1 MLDILKKFYKIEI
14 KKYNEYDENIT
25 FFYNDNKYYFV
36 KKNNSIDINECYKI
50 FLTLKNNFRFMHDFV
65 FNKYNELVSEGYVLF
80 KLNYIAEEVELDDI
94 YRLNNLYLDRD
105 INYISMD
112 EFWYK
117 KIDYIEKQVYELS
130 DIKLINYSIDYFV
143 GISELLILFLKNNY
157 KVRRVCYVH
166 RNYNIL
172 NPLDFYNPLNIMVG
186 DYYKDIISYIYLK
199 KDWNFFESLIK
210 NVSINDLY
218 YIFVRMC
225 FPFIYFDLL
234 SDVILNKKE
243 ESKMISFIN
252 NISEYQTYL
261 MYVEEVC
268 GIKLF
273 EWIKKE

>member
-1 MLDILKKFYKIEI
+1 
-14 KKYNEYDENIT
+14 
-25 FFYNDNKYYFV
+25 
-36 KKNNSIDINECYKI
+36 
-50 FLTLKNNFRFMHDFV
+50 
-65 FNKYNELVSEGYVLF
+65 
-80 KLNYIAEEVELDDI
+80 
-94 YRLNNLYLDRD
+94 
-105 INYISMD
+105 MD